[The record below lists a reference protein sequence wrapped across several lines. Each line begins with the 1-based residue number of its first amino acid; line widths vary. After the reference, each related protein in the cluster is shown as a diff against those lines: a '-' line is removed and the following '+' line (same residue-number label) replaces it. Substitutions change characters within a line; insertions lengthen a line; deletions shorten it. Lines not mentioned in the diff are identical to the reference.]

1 MRIRKGGML
10 AKEQRETKRKEH
22 SPEKRA
28 KKERERERNVVTRH
42 PVVAES

>member
-1 MRIRKGGML
+1 ML

-28 KKERERERNVVTRH
+28 KKREKERNVVTRH

>member
-1 MRIRKGGML
+1 MRIRWNVML

-28 KKERERERNVVTRH
+28 KKEREKEM
-42 PVVAES
+42 